1 MKYLWLKN
9 KNLLQYIYIY
19 INIYV
24 YIYIYIYI
32 LSTKIN
38 QSESRVENV
47 IKKNIRYTSNGKD
60 IMIILKFYIN
70 ANDTV

>member
-1 MKYLWLKN
+1 MIKKQKLITI
-9 KNLLQYIYIY
+9 YIYIY
-19 INIYV
+19 I
-24 YIYIYIYI
+24 YIYTYIYI

>member
-1 MKYLWLKN
+1 MIKKQEYIAI
-9 KNLLQYIYIY
+9 YIYIY
-19 INIYV
+19 IHT

-38 QSESRVENV
+38 QSESRAENV
-47 IKKNIRYTSNGKD
+47 IKKNIKYMSNGKD